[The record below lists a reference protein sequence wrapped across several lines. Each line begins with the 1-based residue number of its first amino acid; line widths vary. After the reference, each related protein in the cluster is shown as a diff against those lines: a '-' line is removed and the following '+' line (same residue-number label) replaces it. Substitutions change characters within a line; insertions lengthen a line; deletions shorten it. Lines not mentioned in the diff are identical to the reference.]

1 MILLLWI
8 KAIQEN
14 VKMQKKPLTL
24 TFLLALSFN
33 LQAKDFDFSIEDQNF
48 MSGYTYEYKDPDCKV
63 VWHDRSASFLI
74 ADSENNKCDQI
85 SQKKLVSDALKS
97 IEYVKSKGNYEN
109 FLDYYSEL
117 ELRKTPYSIQKANID
132 AKNIWI
138 KGCLAYKK
146 GLSTKDFGAANK
158 LWDTTLRYP
167 KIKRHLV
174 IKLYGNGWQMA
185 LNNQGFINCEEIGY
199 YMTQSF
205 LNGVGDI
212 RD

>member
-1 MILLLWI
+1 M
-8 KAIQEN
+8 
-14 VKMQKKPLTL
+14 KKI
-24 TFLLALSFN
+24 FCSLSLFFIASIN
-33 LQAKDFDFSIEDQNF
+33 AKEYGVPEEYEMF
-48 MSGYTYEYKDPDCKV
+48 MSGYEYQYTNPPCDV
-63 VWHDRSASFLI
+63 RWHDRSATFMFNEKPDTNECEKI
-74 ADSENNKCDQI
+74 PP
-85 SQKKLVSDALKS
+85 KKLTEDAIKS
-97 IEYVKSKGNYEN
+97 IEYVKKKGDYEN

-138 KGCLAYKK
+138 KGCLDYKK